1 MWKYLKASH
10 DQRKHFSTVNSVLN
24 YHTCSVNISQ
34 ANDIYDATSK
44 EPKKKVFFSDKT
56 GRSDADLLCP
66 RTGYLSGFSPLDL
79 ALARSMFTG
88 FTALNLTK
96 LYCITLYHY
105 ILHCNIPQLSAV
117 KCSVLQYSKQYLV

>member
-1 MWKYLKASH
+1 MWKYLKSSH

-24 YHTCSVNISQ
+24 YHTFSVNVCQ
-34 ANDIYDATSK
+34 ANDISDATSK
-44 EPKKKVFFSDKT
+44 EATKKAFFSDKT
-56 GRSDADLLCP
+56 CRSDADLMCP

-105 ILHCNIPQLSAV
+105 ILHCNIPQSSVV
-117 KCSVLQYSKQYLV
+117 KCSVLQDSKQYLV